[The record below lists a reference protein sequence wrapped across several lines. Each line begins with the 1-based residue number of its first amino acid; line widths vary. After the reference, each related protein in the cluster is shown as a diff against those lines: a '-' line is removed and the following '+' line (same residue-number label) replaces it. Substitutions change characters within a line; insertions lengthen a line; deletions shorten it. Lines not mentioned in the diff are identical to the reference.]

1 MNDFY
6 YVAENSNIFAFVS
19 FFLYPAWLLVFF
31 ASCTILNRV
40 VDDDAAK

>member
-6 YVAENSNIFAFVS
+6 YAADKSNLFTFVS
-19 FFLYPAWLLVFF
+19 FFLIVDIF
-31 ASCTILNRV
+31 ASCTVLNRV